1 MKLSDYKN
9 EDALDLLADLLDPV
23 SDIMTDKGLRELVVK
38 DGDKMAIAKYV
49 LKNKQQQV
57 VQILARMDGKAVKDY
72 SATITEMFAQ
82 LLDVLNDK
90 VMLDFFASQAQNMA
104 SASSVSATENTA
116 AADET

>member
-9 EDALDLLADLLDPV
+9 EDGLDLLADLLDPV
-23 SDIMTDKGLRELVVK
+23 SDIMTDAEFRKVVESA
-38 DGDKMAIAKYV
+38 DRMAIAKYV
-49 LKNKQQQV
+49 LKNKQKQV
-57 VQILARMDGKAVKDY
+57 VQILARMDGKTPETY

-90 VMLDFFASQAQNMA
+90 TMLDFFASQAQKIVG
-104 SASSVSATENTA
+104 ASSVSATENTA

>member
-23 SDIMTDKGLRELVVK
+23 SAIMTDKGLQDVAK
-38 DGDKMAIAKYV
+38 KGDKMSLAKYV
-49 LKNKQQQV
+49 LKNKQPEV
-57 VQILARMDGKAVKDY
+57 VQILARMDNKDVTEY
-72 SATITEMFAQ
+72 NATLTEMFKQ
-82 LLDVLNDK
+82 LLEILNDK

-104 SASSVSATENTA
+104 SASSVSVTGNTA